1 MPGMNE
7 ANQVG
12 KRQELPNVITNIQP
26 GDTPVMSMIKAGA
39 RPLQMLG
46 TVVAEQYQDVAFAG
60 TLDGT
65 PVTAFGA
72 VDRDPMKVTGQYWR
86 KGWSVSTLADV
97 TTAAGVG
104 TNEAGHQQVGA
115 LLLLKR
121 MVELALCSAQDSAVE
136 SGSTPWTTRGILG
149 WLDVAVSGVG
159 DYAIPERVRPTAATK
174 YSGVASSFGESD
186 LRSLFTAAFKQRKT
200 MLDLVGV
207 VGPTLRNY
215 IDDFTSVLKSSSS
228 ASQPRTIFRVEGNST
243 YLNKVTDIE
252 FSSGKATLITS
263 TFLDYTAATGA
274 PSAVTDGTGFFF
286 DPSMFDMGWMKPI
299 ANTNLAPDGSGVR
312 GYIDG
317 VGMLRCRNALG
328 QIVIRPSA
336 LS

>member
-1 MPGMNE
+1 MAGMYE
-7 ANQVG
+7 AIQVG

-26 GDTPVMSMIKAGA
+26 GDTPVLSMIKAGA
-39 RPLQMLG
+39 RPMQMLG
-46 TVVAEQYQDVAFAG
+46 TVVAEQYQDVAFTG
-60 TLDGT
+60 ELDNT
-65 PVTAFGA
+65 AVTSFTS
-72 VDRDPMKVTGQYWR
+72 VQRDPMTVTGQYWR
-86 KGWSVSTLADV
+86 RAWSVSTLADV

-104 TNEAGHQQVGA
+104 TNEAGHQQVAA

-121 MVELALCSAQDSAVE
+121 MIELTLCSAQDSAVE
-136 SGSTPWTTRGILG
+136 SGATPWATRGILG

-159 DYAIPERVRPTAATK
+159 SYAIPSRVRPTTDTK
-174 YSGVASSFGESD
+174 YTGAGASFAEGD
-186 LRSLFTAAFKQRKT
+186 LRSLFTAAFKQRKA

-228 ASQPRTIFRVEGNST
+228 TSQPRTIFRVEGNST

-263 TFLDYTAATGA
+263 TFIDYTASTGA
-274 PSAVTDGTGFFF
+274 AGTYSDTSGFFF
-286 DPSMFDMGWMKPI
+286 DPSMFDIGYMKPI
-299 ANTNLAPDGSGVR
+299 ANTNLPPDGSGVR
-312 GYIDG
+312 GYIDA

-328 QIVIRPSA
+328 QIVIRPTS
-336 LS
+336 